1 MNDLTFQ
8 YPSWFLILC
17 ILLGLLY
24 TAILYFRDR
33 SFKDAPRWLP
43 PGLALLRFLAVT
55 LISILLLTPL
65 LKRLKTDTKKPIVVL
80 AQDQSQSIAQAMDST
95 ALTDFQQRWQDLYQ
109 TLSEDYEVV
118 DYAFGGDVRLRSED
132 SLNDQAT
139 NLSQLFQ
146 NIYDRYSNQ
155 NLGAVIIATDGV
167 YNQGNNPVYAGQTFN
182 APVYTVGLGDTIP
195 RKDLVLK
202 RVFHNNIAY
211 LGDRFGIQLDLSAYN
226 CGGANTELR
235 VYKVTNGRSQLLQSE
250 TISIEGADF
259 FDTRELLLE
268 ANQVGVQRYRVSLSP
283 VAGEVTTANNARDF
297 FIDVL
302 DARQKILLLANSPH
316 PDLTAL
322 KQSLLGNKNYEVEVA
337 YIRDLSVIPEEYD
350 LVILHQLPARGQAIQ
365 PLLRRLNEEKVS
377 RLFVLG
383 TQSDFNQ
390 VGKAQDLLGLT
401 ITGQNTNDIQAKPAP
416 EFNLF
421 TLDERLAREL
431 PTFPPLLAPF
441 GEFVPL
447 ANAQPLLYQRI
458 GKIDTEYPLLVLGET
473 QGIKTGVLAAEGIW
487 KWRLFDFL
495 QNENH
500 DLFDQLIRKTVQY
513 LSLKEDK
520 RRFRVSLPKNIF
532 NENEPVYLDAELY
545 NQSFELI
552 NDPDVSIVI
561 TDQDNREFPYVFSK
575 TTNAYR
581 LNAGILGVGEYLF
594 RAKVVTAGKELTY
607 DGQFSVRP
615 VQLES
620 YDLTADHGLLRLLSE
635 RYGGEFLLPANLN
648 GIPNQLVERGTVKPV
663 VYQTTQTQ
671 SAINL
676 RWIFALLAGLL
687 FLEWFLRR
695 YFGGY

>member
-95 ALTDFQQRWQDLYQ
+95 ALTDFQLRWQDLYQ

-155 NLGAVIIATDGV
+155 NLGAVIIATDGI

-390 VGKAQDLLGLT
+390 VGKS
-401 ITGQNTNDIQAKPAP
+401 
-416 EFNLF
+416 
-421 TLDERLAREL
+421 AR
-431 PTFPPLLAPF
+431 PSGP
-441 GEFVPL
+441 
-447 ANAQPLLYQRI
+447 
-458 GKIDTEYPLLVLGET
+458 
-473 QGIKTGVLAAEGIW
+473 
-487 KWRLFDFL
+487 
-495 QNENH
+495 NH
-500 DLFDQLIRKTVQY
+500 
-513 LSLKEDK
+513 
-520 RRFRVSLPKNIF
+520 
-532 NENEPVYLDAELY
+532 
-545 NQSFELI
+545 
-552 NDPDVSIVI
+552 
-561 TDQDNREFPYVFSK
+561 
-575 TTNAYR
+575 YR
-581 LNAGILGVGEYLF
+581 
-594 RAKVVTAGKELTY
+594 
-607 DGQFSVRP
+607 
-615 VQLES
+615 
-620 YDLTADHGLLRLLSE
+620 SE
-635 RYGGEFLLPANLN
+635 H
-648 GIPNQLVERGTVKPV
+648 K
-663 VYQTTQTQ
+663 
-671 SAINL
+671 
-676 RWIFALLAGLL
+676 
-687 FLEWFLRR
+687 
-695 YFGGY
+695 

>member
-95 ALTDFQQRWQDLYQ
+95 ALTDFQLRWQDLYQ

-155 NLGAVIIATDGV
+155 NLGAVIIATDGI

-581 LNAGILGVGEYLF
+581 LNAGILGVGEYRF

>member
-581 LNAGILGVGEYLF
+581 LNAGILGVGEYRF